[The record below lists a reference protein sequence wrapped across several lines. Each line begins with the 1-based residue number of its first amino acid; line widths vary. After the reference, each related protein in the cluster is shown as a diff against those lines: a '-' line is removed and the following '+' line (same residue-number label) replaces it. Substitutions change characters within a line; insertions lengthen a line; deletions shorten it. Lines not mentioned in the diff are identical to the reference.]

1 MPELTEGP
9 YEGKNPHPFQNS
21 TGELWDIFW
30 ENYNYIG
37 KSHFRKNRWEYTNC
51 YWDEVHPDDLWT
63 VVKRSKFDDEFFN
76 KDYHLT
82 WKEEGEHDQYNHL
95 VNVVNTIPELK
106 TVCTQKITEIPL

>member
-1 MPELTEGP
+1 MRRTIYSAELMCSYADTKMIPHESELELPEFKYKTIQKKNHWGRKEHQQMPELTEGP

-63 VVKRSKFDDEFFN
+63 VVK
-76 KDYHLT
+76 
-82 WKEEGEHDQYNHL
+82 
-95 VNVVNTIPELK
+95 
-106 TVCTQKITEIPL
+106 